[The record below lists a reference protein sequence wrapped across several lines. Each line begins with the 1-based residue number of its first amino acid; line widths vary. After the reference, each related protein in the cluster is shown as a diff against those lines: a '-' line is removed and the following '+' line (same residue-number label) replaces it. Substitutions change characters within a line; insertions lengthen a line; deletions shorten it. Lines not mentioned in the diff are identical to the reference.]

1 MCSVVPLNLMHSVIK
16 QRGVEGGQRMAS
28 GCRWSCGHVWAGGAF
43 SCIPNGGKQKAAST
57 CSHSSLHVTKVDMQR
72 EMETRPSSYHLITG
86 NSSHCAEEITAAY
99 DCLLPIHLT
108 AVVRR
113 ESARLWR
120 RPDGTLT
127 SDLSAGPSSV
137 GWTTHSTDFD
147 DDEGGDAAVDT
158 V

>member
-1 MCSVVPLNLMHSVIK
+1 
-16 QRGVEGGQRMAS
+16 MAWS
-28 GCRWSCGHVWAGGAF
+28 GGHVWAGGAF
-43 SCIPNGGKQKAAST
+43 MCIPDGKTRKAAST
-57 CSHSSLHVTKVDMQR
+57 CSHSSLRVTKVDVQR

-86 NSSHCAEEITAAY
+86 NSSHCTEEITAVY

-113 ESARLWR
+113 ETARLWR
-120 RPDGTLT
+120 RLDGTLT

-137 GWTTHSTDFD
+137 GWTAHGTDFEAD
-147 DDEGGDAAVDT
+147 GGGDVVGDT